1 MTPEA
6 RLQALF
12 ADETPPPRD
21 LAFEAEVA
29 RRVAARRAVLRV
41 AALLPLAVAFGVL
54 LWAVRPY
61 LAGLTFPAAAVPA
74 MTAGGLAMVGAL
86 MLVWMSGR
94 FSAA

>member
-12 ADETPPPRD
+12 AAETPPPRD
-21 LAFEAEVA
+21 LAFEAEIA

-41 AALLPLAVAFGVL
+41 AALLPLAVALAVL
-54 LWAVRPY
+54 LWAIRPFM
-61 LAGLTFPAAAVPA
+61 AGLTVPGAAVPA
-74 MTAGGLAMVGAL
+74 TTAGGMAVVGAL
-86 MLVWMSGR
+86 LLVWMSGR

>member
-12 ADETPPPRD
+12 AAETPPPRD
-21 LAFEAEVA
+21 LGFEAEVA
-29 RRVAARRAVLRV
+29 RRVAARRAVVRV
-41 AALLPLAVAFGVL
+41 AALLPLAVAVAVL

-61 LAGLTFPAAAVPA
+61 IAGLTLPAAAIPA
-74 MTAGGLAMVGAL
+74 ATAGSLAVVGAL
-86 MLVWMSGR
+86 ALVWMSGR

>member
-12 ADETPPPRD
+12 AAETPPPRD

-41 AALLPLAVAFGVL
+41 AALLPLTLAFAVL

-61 LAGLTFPAAAVPA
+61 MAGLTVPAAAVPA
-74 MTAGGLAMVGAL
+74 MTAGGLAVVGAL
-86 MLVWMSGR
+86 AVVWLSRR

>member
-12 ADETPPPRD
+12 AAETPPPRD
-21 LAFEAEVA
+21 LAFEAEIA

-41 AALLPLAVAFGVL
+41 AALLPLAVALAVL
-54 LWAVRPY
+54 LWAIRPFM
-61 LAGLTFPAAAVPA
+61 AGLTVPGAAVPA
-74 MTAGGLAMVGAL
+74 MTAGGLAVVGAL
-86 MLVWMSGR
+86 LLVWMSGR

>member
-1 MTPEA
+1 MTPDA

-12 ADETPPPRD
+12 AAETPPPRD
-21 LAFEAEVA
+21 LGFEAEVA

-41 AALLPLAVAFGVL
+41 AALLPLAVAFAVL

-61 LAGLTFPAAAVPA
+61 MTGLALPAAAVPA
-74 MTAGGLAMVGAL
+74 MTAGGLAVVGAL